1 MGRQYG
7 VGVGNVALVA
17 DDDSVLDLD
26 DAIGPGLE
34 PGVVGHADDGGA
46 VFGGGATKQAND
58 HLSVLAVQG
67 RGRLVGEQDLGILGQ
82 GAVKEFLT
90 TGVTP
95 AVGPLQL
102 DLVIL
107 KMAIGPVALDV
118 SLLSLLGVLLAY
130 LIARSLF

>member
-1 MGRQYG
+1 MATRGQSRRRP
-7 VGVGNVALVA
+7 AF
-17 DDDSVLDLD
+17 
-26 DAIGPGLE
+26 
-34 PGVVGHADDGGA
+34 HAA
-46 VFGGGATKQAND
+46 
-58 HLSVLAVQG
+58 VLAAGFIAGGLLTQVARIFLPAG
-67 RGRLVGEQDLGILGQ
+67 G
-82 GAVKEFLT
+82 VKEFLT

-95 AVGPLQL
+95 SVGPLQL

>member
-1 MGRQYG
+1 MPRQSGRRP
-7 VGVGNVALVA
+7 AFH
-17 DDDSVLDLD
+17 
-26 DAIGPGLE
+26 AI
-34 PGVVGHADDGGA
+34 
-46 VFGGGATKQAND
+46 
-58 HLSVLAVQG
+58 VLAVG
-67 RGRLVGEQDLGILGQ
+67 FIVGGFLTAAARTFLPA

-95 AVGPLQL
+95 SIGPLQL

-118 SLLSLLGVLLAY
+118 SLLSLVGVLLAY

>member
-1 MGRQYG
+1 MAVRGSARHRPMYHA
-7 VGVGNVALVA
+7 V
-17 DDDSVLDLD
+17 VL
-26 DAIGPGLE
+26 AIGFF
-34 PGVVGHADDGGA
+34 VGGFLTFVGRRFQPAGA
-46 VFGGGATKQAND
+46 
-58 HLSVLAVQG
+58 
-67 RGRLVGEQDLGILGQ
+67 E
-82 GAVKEFLT
+82 KEFLT

-95 AVGPLQL
+95 AIGPLQL